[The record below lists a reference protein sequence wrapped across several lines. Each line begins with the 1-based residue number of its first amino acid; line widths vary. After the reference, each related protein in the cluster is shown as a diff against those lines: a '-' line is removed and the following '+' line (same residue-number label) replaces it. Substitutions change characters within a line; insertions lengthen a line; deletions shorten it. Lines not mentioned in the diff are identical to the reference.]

1 MKAIK
6 RDSAKN
12 KVSASRLRV
21 EPLEEREMLSVNFP
35 MPFVSSQ
42 TALISSDSHIT
53 DVVDEIIEL
62 RENQNEVESSGFS
75 EFDHRQETS
84 PPEII
89 ADIFAVYSSE
99 DFELYRDDDGGDV
112 PRSGGSSGGN
122 GLISQHSG
130 GGIEYGD
137 VWLLSEGET
146 VVISIQGGDYGDVVT
161 ASIGYG
167 ATCADDFS
175 GFINQAVIG
184 GNPCI
189 SLTVVQDMIQNEAD
203 ESFTINL
210 AVTSGNSTLSRTSF
224 SFIIV
229 EKPEFISDT
238 ECPDV
243 PTYGDDYFRACISE
257 TADEGTP
264 LTYRYDHIGAYGNNL
279 YFSFANASNPEIDP
293 SGCFRI
299 NSASGAITLARHARD
314 IVATTNGDYHY
325 TLTVKV
331 ENNNYSHMSGGNA
344 FYDLAT
350 VSVTISH
357 WEVNRNGE
365 AKAAAQPNDGCSIGM
380 LARALGLLSS
390 ESDDWLTIPVQN
402 PDGSYVYVELFNGEY
417 RRVDELTPADLLA
430 ASNINNG
437 IFSVPNTIFAAYCY
451 NPMYM
456 GTFIRDNELVGID
469 WSARIAE
476 FNSLGF
482 RVETFINSSL
492 SGNNIPTGLEKKTTF
507 LNSVSSLATS
517 KSLHG
522 LYIVS
527 HGNQNGFVIPNMHPN
542 ATVNNDNN
550 CGWGAYW
557 NIDYTHN
564 NGASFGSG
572 NTSNNDSDWTVDGA
586 LRYHLAAIIVH
597 ACNAGF
603 NGLSLC
609 SNSFDENSGGFAV
622 GLPGV
627 VFPLPYQWDVYWN
640 LNLGYDDGYSHG
652 GKQRT
657 RRY

>member
-146 VVISIQGGDYGDVVT
+146 VVISIQGGTYGDIVT
-161 ASIGYG
+161 ASISHGG
-167 ATCADDFS
+167 TCDDDFS
-175 GFINQAVIG
+175 GFVRQAVIG

-203 ESFTINL
+203 ESFAINL

-229 EKPEFISDT
+229 ERPEFISDS
-238 ECPDV
+238 EYPDV
-243 PTYGDDYFRACISE
+243 PTYDDDHYRACVPDD
-257 TADEGTP
+257 ANVGRL
-264 LTYRYDHIGAYGNNL
+264 LTYRYHGISAYGNNL
-279 YFSFANASNPEIDP
+279 HFSFVDTPNQQVDP
-293 SGCFRI
+293 STFFQI
-299 NSASGAITLARHARD
+299 NSADGTIKLNRSARD
-314 IVATTNGDYHY
+314 FVAATHGNYDY

-331 ENNNYSHMSGGNA
+331 ENYNYANMSGGNA

-350 VSVTISH
+350 VSVTFSH
-357 WEVNRNGE
+357 WDVTRNEG
-365 AKAAAQPNDGCSIGM
+365 AKATAKPNDGCSLEM
-380 LARALGLLSS
+380 LAHAVGLSS
-390 ESDDWLTIPVQN
+390 FELDEWLTKPDPN
-402 PDGSYVYVELFNGEY
+402 PDGSYVSVELFNGEY
-417 RRVDELTPADLLA
+417 RGVNELESDDLLA
-430 ASNINNG
+430 ASSLNNG
-437 IFSVPNTIFAAYCY
+437 IFLVPNTIFAAYCFDPALM
-451 NPMYM
+451 N
-456 GTFIRDNELVGID
+456 TFTIGQDVIGID

-492 SGNNIPTGLEKKTTF
+492 SGNNVPTGLEKKTTF
-507 LNSVSSLATS
+507 LNSISTLATS

-627 VFPLPYQWDVYWN
+627 AFPVPYQWDAYWG
-640 LNLGYDDGYSHG
+640 LNLGYDDGNSHG